1 MNRRNFAS
9 LLAVPAAAQTVP
21 PSKKID
27 KGPPVPL
34 DVVKEFVGAGHGNL
48 DRVKEMLAERPALAK
63 VSYDWGGGDFE
74 TALGGAGHMG
84 QREIAEYLIAHG
96 APLELPAACMLGR
109 LDFVKAAVAA
119 FPEAA
124 KTLGPHGIT
133 LIAHARKGGTQA
145 EAVLKYLE
153 SLS

>member
-1 MNRRNFAS
+1 MNRRKFAS
-9 LLAVPAAAQTVP
+9 LLAVPVAAQTVP

-34 DVVKEFVGAGHGNL
+34 EVVKEFVGAGHGNL

-63 VSYDWGGGDFE
+63 VAYDWGGGDFE

-109 LDFVKAAVAA
+109 LDFVKAAIAA

-124 KTLGPHGIT
+124 KTAGPHGIT
-133 LIAHARKGGTQA
+133 LVAHARKGGTKA
-145 EAVLKYLE
+145 EPVLNYLE

>member
-21 PSKKID
+21 ASKKLD
-27 KGPPVPL
+27 KGPPIAL
-34 DVVKEFVGAGHGNL
+34 EIVKEFVGAAHANL
-48 DRVKEMLAERPALAK
+48 DRVKEMLAEKPALVK
-63 VSYDWGGGDFE
+63 VAYDWGGGDFE

-109 LDFVKAAVAA
+109 LDFVKAAIAA
-119 FPEAA
+119 FPDAA
-124 KTLGPHGIT
+124 KTNGPHNIT

-145 EAVLKYLE
+145 VTVLNYLE
-153 SLS
+153 SLG